1 MSRRSIL
8 ISHMGSSLRSEPE
21 LEYRGSASTHSYDL
35 LTPLSPRDRSFD
47 TVSEASG
54 EHSVVSHP
62 FSEEAPRA
70 LCHAY
75 VRDHNHHVNAGHG
88 RFAFVDQP
96 PMTVNT
102 MTPNIVVVIPDL
114 RVTAP

>member
-21 LEYRGSASTHSYDL
+21 LEDRGSASTHSYDL

-62 FSEEAPRA
+62 FSEEAPSGWIASRA
-70 LCHAY
+70 TAMPETGQLFNRQYLTH
-75 VRDHNHHVNAGHG
+75 DWNL
-88 RFAFVDQP
+88 
-96 PMTVNT
+96 
-102 MTPNIVVVIPDL
+102 DL
-114 RVTAP
+114 SRR